1 MSTTNLPTLP
11 DRVFAE
17 AVVRS
22 ASGASLLDSPEA
34 VTSETVDQFLASAD
48 TVQAAAQ
55 ELRSAGFDVI
65 DIGSISITVAASPA
79 VYERALSTHLQAVDR
94 PVIKELQQTA
104 TATFISAADAKPFG
118 EVDVSRTPFSQLL
131 DGVALSEPLY
141 YFGCDTPSPTP
152 PQTGQDYLTVPDGVA
167 EGLNALA
174 AHRKGITGK
183 GVKVVMVDSGW
194 YAHPYFAKHNY
205 NVKVVLAP
213 GSTNSATDGLGH
225 GTGESANL
233 LAIAPDIEL
242 TMVKADVAISGASKH
257 VNAVSALRKAIEL
270 RPDIISC
277 SWGSDQRRRIISPY
291 NRVMGAVIADAVRR
305 GITVVF
311 SAGNGQYGFPGQH
324 PDVISAGGVYRYI
337 SGPLKGT
344 LEASNYASSFVSP
357 MYPKRNVPDGCGLVG
372 KLPYGSYLML
382 PIPPGCEID
391 QRLSALNDGTKPVD
405 GWAAFSG
412 TSAAAP
418 QIAGVCAL
426 LKQLNRDLS
435 PAQIKA
441 ILKTTAIDVS
451 DGYSNPSSSGAAA
464 RAGPDLATG
473 YGLVDV
479 EKAIAAAPKAPED
492 ACCEPCASQSN
503 FQSEAKSLPSL
514 PTRST
519 TMSSEFPQLQ
529 KHLETIAWELDKRLH
544 ELVEKHKLEDIEIS
558 INSNSF
564 SKRSAASRSAY
575 YLRENLDICW
585 SLSSNKIE
593 DPSLL
598 EEEHIF
604 AAKGLIKLGKYRETA
619 INFLTNVLIIKL
631 DEETE
636 ANLSSTD
643 AKKKKDAE
651 AKKKKLYDI
660 RKLAF
665 EAISECNTEIT
676 AFQRRSPKEY
686 EISSQDISVLS
697 DCVVTYDDG
706 ETRCV
711 KCAGD
716 EKPKCYRIS

>member
-1 MSTTNLPTLP
+1 MSTPSLPTLP

-55 ELRSAGFDVI
+55 ELRSAGFDII
-65 DIGSISITVAASPA
+65 DIGSISITVAAPPA
-79 VYERALSTHLQAVDR
+79 VYERALSTQLQAVDR
-94 PVIKELQQTA
+94 PVIKELQQID
-104 TATFISAADAKPFG
+104 TATFINAADTKPFG
-118 EVDVSRTPFSQLL
+118 EVDVSHTPFSQLL

-141 YFGCDTPSPTP
+141 YFGEACPSPTP
-152 PQTGQDYLTVPDGVA
+152 PITSEDYLTVPDGVA
-167 EGLNALA
+167 DGLNAQST
-174 AHRKGITGK
+174 HRQGITGK
-183 GVKVVMVDSGW
+183 GIKVVMVDSGW

-213 GSTNSATDGLGH
+213 GSTGCTTDGLGH

-242 TMVKADVAISGASKH
+242 TMVKADVAISGSSKH

-324 PDVISAGGVYRYI
+324 PDVISAGGVYRYV
-337 SGPLKGT
+337 SGPLKGS

-357 MYPKRNVPDGCGLVG
+357 MYPKRQVPDVCGLVG

-382 PIPPGCEID
+382 PIPPGSEID
-391 QRLSALNDGTKPVD
+391 RRLSALNDGTKVAD

-418 QIAGVCAL
+418 QVAGVCAL

-435 PAQIKA
+435 PAQIKT
-441 ILKTTAIDVS
+441 ILRDTAIDVS

-473 YGLVDV
+473 YGLVDT
-479 EKAIAAAPKAPED
+479 EKAITAVNPSYLD
-492 ACCEPCASQSN
+492 TTQEPMAKVKPPRLFTEPLKQIGARKMTSN
-503 FQSEAKSLPSL
+503 FPKLNE
-514 PTRST
+514 
-519 TMSSEFPQLQ
+519 QLDLILWDFEQ
-529 KHLETIAWELDKRLH
+529 KINQAIEDSKIEDVELA
-544 ELVEKHKLEDIEIS
+544 IEITAEDFIHRGNASKVAYSLRKILSDCYTNDEIDKEKITEEHIS
-558 INSNSF
+558 IAQSLLKLGRYQKTAISILT
-564 SKRSAASRSAY
+564 KA
-575 YLRENLDICW
+575 L
-585 SLSSNKIE
+585 LSSNQSKSESSKSKAISIRQLAIE
-593 DPSLL
+593 ALTECAVELGDSSQQDDDDAFLDGA
-598 EEEHIF
+598 EFIGCKNGRCRYRKEDGTIV
-604 AAKGLIKLGKYRETA
+604 LGKRC
-619 INFLTNVLIIKL
+619 NGDNGCGGRSRPSIK
-631 DEETE
+631 
-636 ANLSSTD
+636 
-643 AKKKKDAE
+643 
-651 AKKKKLYDI
+651 
-660 RKLAF
+660 
-665 EAISECNTEIT
+665 
-676 AFQRRSPKEY
+676 
-686 EISSQDISVLS
+686 
-697 DCVVTYDDG
+697 
-706 ETRCV
+706 
-711 KCAGD
+711 
-716 EKPKCYRIS
+716 

>member
-1 MSTTNLPTLP
+1 MSTPNLPTLP

-357 MYPKRNVPDGCGLVG
+357 MYPKRNVPDVCGLVG

-479 EKAIAAAPKAPED
+479 EKAIAAVSKPSAKAPKD

-503 FQSEAKSLPSL
+503 FQSEAKGLPSL

-519 TMSSEFPQLQ
+519 TMSSEFPKLQ
-529 KHLETIAWELDKRLH
+529 KHLDKIRFEIDKLLKEEFIDKDLIEEVELDFQATSFIHRSSQCDVVL
-544 ELVEKHKLEDIEIS
+544 ELQKILSGFEKIELTTS
-558 INSNSF
+558 E
-564 SKRSAASRSAY
+564 SAAPKV
-575 YLRENLDICW
+575 D
-585 SLSSNKIE
+585 KK
-593 DPSLL
+593 
-598 EEEHIF
+598 HIF
-604 AAKGLIKLGKYRETA
+604 AAESLLRMSRCEKLAVK
-619 INFLTNVLIIKL
+619 VLIL
-631 DEETE
+631 G
-636 ANLSSTD
+636 LSSNTKD
-643 AKKKKDAE
+643 VPELASKALGEVKAYLSSNSAKSFSDNSLTSLNGRLLSPE
-651 AKKKKLYDI
+651 
-660 RKLAF
+660 
-665 EAISECNTEIT
+665 ECENLGLDY
-676 AFQRRSPKEY
+676 P
-686 EISSQDISVLS
+686 
-697 DCVVTYDDG
+697 CG
-706 ETRCV
+706 
-711 KCAGD
+711 
-716 EKPKCYRIS
+716 YRPFS

>member
-1 MSTTNLPTLP
+1 MTTPNLPTLP

-22 ASGASLLDSPEA
+22 ASGASLLDGPELA
-34 VTSETVDQFLASAD
+34 TSETVDQFLASGD
-48 TVQAAAQ
+48 MVQAAAQ
-55 ELRSAGFDVI
+55 ELRSAGFDII
-65 DIGSISITVAASPA
+65 DIGSISITVAAPPA
-79 VYERALSTHLQAVDR
+79 VYERALSTQLQAVDR
-94 PVIKELQQTA
+94 PVIKELQQTD
-104 TATFISAADAKPFG
+104 TATFINAADTKPFG
-118 EVDVSRTPFSQLL
+118 EVDVSCTPFSQLL

-141 YFGCDTPSPTP
+141 YFSCNTPSPTP
-152 PQTGQDYLTVPDGVA
+152 PITTEDYLTVPDGVA

-174 AHRKGITGK
+174 AHQRRITGK

-213 GSTNSATDGLGH
+213 GSSNCDTDGLGH

-233 LAIAPDIEL
+233 LALAPDIEL

-277 SWGSDQRRRIISPY
+277 SWGSDQRRRTISPY

-311 SAGNGQYGFPGQH
+311 SAGNGQFGFPGQH

-337 SGPLKGT
+337 SGPLKGS

-357 MYPKRNVPDGCGLVG
+357 MYPNRNVPDVCGLVG

-391 QRLSALNDGTKPVD
+391 RRLSALNDGTKVSD

-418 QIAGVCAL
+418 QVAGVCAL
-426 LKQLNRDLS
+426 LKQINRDLS
-435 PAQIKA
+435 PAQIKT
-441 ILKTTAIDVS
+441 ILKTTAIDIS

-464 RAGPDLATG
+464 RDGPDLATG

-479 EKAIAAAPKAPED
+479 EKAIAAAPKAPKD

-519 TMSSEFPQLQ
+519 TMSSEFPKLQ
-529 KHLETIAWELDKRLH
+529 KHLDEIRLEIDKLLKEEFIDKDLIEEVELDFQATSFIHRSSQCDVVL
-544 ELVEKHKLEDIEIS
+544 ELQKILSRFEKIELKTS
-558 INSNSF
+558 ESEPE
-564 SKRSAASRSAY
+564 SAAPKV
-575 YLRENLDICW
+575 D
-585 SLSSNKIE
+585 KK
-593 DPSLL
+593 
-598 EEEHIF
+598 HIF
-604 AAKGLIKLGKYRETA
+604 AAESLLRMSRCEKLAVK
-619 INFLTNVLIIKL
+619 VLIL
-631 DEETE
+631 G
-636 ANLSSTD
+636 LSSNT
-643 AKKKKDAE
+643 KDVPE
-651 AKKKKLYDI
+651 
-660 RKLAF
+660 LASK
-665 EAISECNTEIT
+665 ALGEI
-676 AFQRRSPKEY
+676 KEY
-686 EISSQDISVLS
+686 RNKFDLEKLLDANCERIGNRWVCS
-697 DCVVTYDDG
+697 DNG
-706 ETRCV
+706 Q
-711 KCAGD
+711 A
-716 EKPKCYRIS
+716 S

>member
-1 MSTTNLPTLP
+1 MSTPSLPTLP

-65 DIGSISITVAASPA
+65 DIGSISITVAAPP
-79 VYERALSTHLQAVDR
+79 VIYERALSTQLQAVDR
-94 PVIKELQQTA
+94 PVIKELGQA
-104 TATFISAADAKPFG
+104 TTSTFINAADTKPFG
-118 EVDVSRTPFSQLL
+118 EVDVSCTPFSQLL

-152 PQTGQDYLTVPDGVA
+152 PLTAEDYLTVPDGVA
-167 EGLNALA
+167 EGLNAQP
-174 AHRKGITGK
+174 AHRQGITGK
-183 GVKVVMVDSGW
+183 GIKVVMVDSGW

-213 GSTNSATDGLGH
+213 GSTNSDTDGLGH

-357 MYPKRNVPDGCGLVG
+357 MYPKRNVPDVCGLVG

-391 QRLSALNDGTKPVD
+391 RRLSALNDGTKVSD

-418 QIAGVCAL
+418 QVAGVCAL

-441 ILKTTAIDVS
+441 ILRDTAIDVAE
-451 DGYSNPSSSGAAA
+451 GYSNPSSSGAAA

-473 YGLVDV
+473 YGLVDT
-479 EKAIAAAPKAPED
+479 EKAINSVPKFPKAPKD
-492 ACCEPCASQSN
+492 ACCEPCASQSD
-503 FQSEAKSLPSL
+503 FQSDPQRLPSL

-519 TMSSEFPQLQ
+519 TMSSEFPKLQ
-529 KHLETIAWELDKRLH
+529 KHLDEIRIKIDKMLKDEFIKNELIEEV
-544 ELVEKHKLEDIEIS
+544 ELEIKPE
-558 INSNSF
+558 F
-564 SKRSAASRSAY
+564 FVSRSFQADVV
-575 YLRENLDICW
+575 LKLQEILAKLPTTGSGN
-585 SLSSNKIE
+585 SKKI
-593 DPSLL
+593 DASKIQKQ
-598 EEEHIF
+598 HIF
-604 AAKGLIKLGKYRETA
+604 AAQSLLQMSRCE
-619 INFLTNVLIIKL
+619 
-631 DEETE
+631 
-636 ANLSSTD
+636 
-643 AKKKKDAE
+643 
-651 AKKKKLYDI
+651 
-660 RKLAF
+660 KLAIGVLVSGL
-665 EAISECNTEIT
+665 ESSSEEVPELASKALGEIKKYL
-676 AFQRRSPKEY
+676 ANNSIDSFANNGLRSLPGRP
-686 EISSQDISVLS
+686 LS
-697 DCVVTYDDG
+697 LPECENLGLDYPCGY
-706 ETRCV
+706 
-711 KCAGD
+711 
-716 EKPKCYRIS
+716 KPFS

>member
-1 MSTTNLPTLP
+1 MSTPSLPTLP

-48 TVQAAAQ
+48 MVQAAAQ
-55 ELRSAGFDVI
+55 ELRSAGFDIV
-65 DIGSISITVAASPA
+65 DIGSISITIAASPA

-94 PVIKELQQTA
+94 PVIKELQQTD
-104 TATFISAADAKPFG
+104 TATFINAADSKPFG
-118 EVDVSRTPFSQLL
+118 EVDVANTPFSQLL

-141 YFGCDTPSPTP
+141 YFDGGLPSVNP
-152 PQTGQDYLTVPDGVA
+152 PQTGEDYLTVPDGVVD
-167 EGLNALA
+167 GLNALA
-174 AHRKGITGK
+174 AHQRGITGK

-233 LAIAPDIEL
+233 LALAPDIEL
-242 TMVKADVAISGASKH
+242 TMVKADVAISGSSKH

-277 SWGSDQRRRIISPY
+277 SWGSDQRRRTLSPY
-291 NRVMGAVIADAVRR
+291 NRVMAAVIADAVRR

-311 SAGNGQYGFPGQH
+311 SAGNGQFGFPGQH

-337 SGPLKGT
+337 SGPLKGS

-357 MYPKRNVPDGCGLVG
+357 IYPKRQVPDVCGLVG

-382 PIPPGCEID
+382 PIPPGSEID
-391 QRLSALNDGTKPVD
+391 RRLSALNDGTKVAD

-426 LKQLNRDLS
+426 LKQINRDLT
-435 PAQIKA
+435 PAQIKD
-441 ILKTTAIDVS
+441 ILRNTAIDVS

-464 RAGPDLATG
+464 RDGPDLATG
-473 YGLVDV
+473 YGLVDT
-479 EKAIAAAPKAPED
+479 EKAIAAVSKAPSKAPKD
-492 ACCEPCASQSN
+492 ACCEPCASKSN
-503 FQSEAKSLPSL
+503 FQSKAKGLPSL

-519 TMSSEFPQLQ
+519 TMTSEFPQLQ
-529 KHLETIAWELDKRLH
+529 K
-544 ELVEKHKLEDIEIS
+544 
-558 INSNSF
+558 
-564 SKRSAASRSAY
+564 
-575 YLRENLDICW
+575 
-585 SLSSNKIE
+585 
-593 DPSLL
+593 
-598 EEEHIF
+598 
-604 AAKGLIKLGKYRETA
+604 
-619 INFLTNVLIIKL
+619 KL
-631 DEETE
+631 DEIRIRIDQVLKDEFIKNGLIEEVELELKPEFFISRSFQADAVLELQQILVKVFTTDFNNSRTIDVGKIQKQHIYAAQSLLQMSRCE
-636 ANLSSTD
+636 KLAIEVLIAGLSSTD
-643 AKKKKDAE
+643 PDVPDLASKALGKVNKHLNHDKDKAFKGFDRPGTPAE
-651 AKKKKLYDI
+651 CA
-660 RKLAF
+660 
-665 EAISECNTEIT
+665 
-676 AFQRRSPKEY
+676 
-686 EISSQDISVLS
+686 VL
-697 DCVVTYDDG
+697 G
-706 ETRCV
+706 
-711 KCAGD
+711 
-716 EKPKCYRIS
+716 KPKGCWIST

>member
-1 MSTTNLPTLP
+1 MSTPNLPTLP

-213 GSTNSATDGLGH
+213 GSTNCDTDGLGH

-242 TMVKADVAISGASKH
+242 TMVKADVAISGSSKH

-337 SGPLKGT
+337 SGPLKGS
-344 LEASNYASSFVSP
+344 LEASNYASSFISP
-357 MYPKRNVPDGCGLVG
+357 MYPKRQVPDVCGLVG

-435 PAQIKA
+435 PAQIKT

-479 EKAIAAAPKAPED
+479 EKAIAAVSKSPSKAPQD
-492 ACCEPCASQSN
+492 ACCEPCTSQSN

-519 TMSSEFPQLQ
+519 TMSSEFPKLQ
-529 KHLETIAWELDKRLH
+529 KKLTAINWEITKII
-544 ELVEKHKLEDIEIS
+544 EKMIKDEEIEDIEIDLSS
-558 INSNSF
+558 IKFVSRPF
-564 SKRSAASRSAY
+564 VSKPAFHLRKDLDECWDSRSEKI
-575 YLRENLDICW
+575 RNLSKLNDT
-585 SLSSNKIE
+585 
-593 DPSLL
+593 
-598 EEEHIF
+598 HIL
-604 AAKGLIKLGKYRETA
+604 AAQALIKLRKYQEA
-619 INFLTNVLIIKL
+619 AVSFLTKVLILEL
-631 DEETE
+631 DEKNKKYLQNGTE
-636 ANLSSTD
+636 DEKITAKEED
-643 AKKKKDAE
+643 ARIKT
-651 AKKKKLYDI
+651 L
-660 RKLAF
+660 RRLAS
-665 EAISECNTEIT
+665 EAILACG
-676 AFQRRSPKEY
+676 P
-686 EISSQDISVLS
+686 EISEMSKYNYQGDLIF
-697 DCVVTYDDG
+697 DDEIVIVDG
-706 ETRCV
+706 KRCV
-711 KCAGD
+711 RTSDGTIVCK
-716 EKPKCYRIS
+716 S

>member
-1 MSTTNLPTLP
+1 MSTPSLPTLP

-22 ASGASLLDSPEA
+22 ASGASLLDSPEPA
-34 VTSETVDQFLASAD
+34 TSETVDQFLASAD

-55 ELRSAGFDVI
+55 ELRSAGFDII
-65 DIGSISITVAASPA
+65 DIGSISITVAAPPA
-79 VYERALSTHLQAVDR
+79 VYERALATQLQAVDR
-94 PVIKELQQTA
+94 PVIKELNQTD
-104 TATFISAADAKPFG
+104 TATFINAADSKPFG
-118 EVDVSRTPFSQLL
+118 EVDVSRTSFSQLL

-141 YFGCDTPSPTP
+141 YFGCDTPSATP
-152 PQTGQDYLTVPDGVA
+152 PQTGEDYLTVPAGVA

-174 AHRKGITGK
+174 AHQRGITGK

-213 GSTNSATDGLGH
+213 GSSNCDTDGLGH

-233 LAIAPDIEL
+233 LALAPDIEL

-277 SWGSDQRRRIISPY
+277 SWGSDQRRRTISPY

-311 SAGNGQYGFPGQH
+311 SAGNGQFGFPGQH

-337 SGPLKGT
+337 SGPLKGS

-357 MYPKRNVPDGCGLVG
+357 MYPKRQVPDVCGLVG

-391 QRLSALNDGTKPVD
+391 RRLSTLNDGTKVAD

-418 QIAGVCAL
+418 QVAGVCAL
-426 LKQLNRDLS
+426 LKQINRDLT

-441 ILKTTAIDVS
+441 ILRNTAIDVS

-479 EKAIAAAPKAPED
+479 EKAIAAVFKSPSKAPKD
-492 ACCEPCASQSN
+492 ACCKPCASQSN
-503 FQSEAKSLPSL
+503 FHSEAKGLPSL

-519 TMSSEFPQLQ
+519 TMSSEFPRLQ
-529 KHLETIAWELDKRLH
+529 KKLDAIAWELDQKLQ
-544 ELVEKHKLEDIEIS
+544 ELVKKYHLEDVELS
-558 INSNSF
+558 IYENSF
-564 SKRSAASRSAY
+564 THRSTVSKSAY
-575 YLRENLDICW
+575 TLRKCLNECW
-585 SLSSNKIE
+585 DTSNEEIKNK
-593 DPSLL
+593 DFNKL
-598 EEEHIF
+598 EEEHVF
-604 AAKGLIKLGKYRETA
+604 AAQGLIKLGKYQGMA
-619 INFLTNVLIIKL
+619 VQFLTEVLVIELDKATKL
-631 DEETE
+631 DLTSDDEE
-636 ANLSSTD
+636 
-643 AKKKKDAE
+643 K
-651 AKKKKLYDI
+651 
-660 RKLAF
+660 RKLADIKQKNLRNLKKI
-665 EAISECNTEIT
+665 ASQALSKCSSEIASLESGGKDSSD
-676 AFQRRSPKEY
+676 AFMMC
-686 EISSQDISVLS
+686 I
-697 DCVVTYDDG
+697 G
-706 ETRCV
+706 GV
-711 KCAGD
+711 KH
-716 EKPKCYRIS
+716 YRWTDSNGKTHTIPTNEPC

>member
-1 MSTTNLPTLP
+1 V
-11 DRVFAE
+11 DR
-17 AVVRS
+17 
-22 ASGASLLDSPEA
+22 
-34 VTSETVDQFLASAD
+34 FLASAD

-55 ELRSAGFDVI
+55 ELRCAGFDII
-65 DIGSISITVAASPA
+65 DIGSISITVAAPPA
-79 VYERALSTHLQAVDR
+79 VYERALSTQLQAVDR
-94 PVIKELQQTA
+94 PVIKELQQID
-104 TATFISAADAKPFG
+104 TATFINAADTKPFG

-131 DGVALSEPLY
+131 DGMALSEPLY
-141 YFGCDTPSPTP
+141 YFGCDTPSSTP
-152 PQTGQDYLTVPDGVA
+152 PITAEDYLTVPDGVA
-167 EGLNALA
+167 EGLNAQS
-174 AHRKGITGK
+174 AHRQGITGK

-213 GSTNSATDGLGH
+213 GSTDCATDGLGH

-242 TMVKADVAISGASKH
+242 TMVKADVAISGSSKH

-277 SWGSDQRRRIISPY
+277 SWGSDQRRRTISPY

-324 PDVISAGGVYRYI
+324 PDVISAGGVYRYV

-357 MYPKRNVPDGCGLVG
+357 MYPKRQVPDVCGLVG

-391 QRLSALNDGTKPVD
+391 RRLSALNDGTKVAD

-418 QIAGVCAL
+418 QVAGVCAL

-441 ILKTTAIDVS
+441 ILKQTAIDVS

-464 RAGPDLATG
+464 RDGPDLATG

-479 EKAIAAAPKAPED
+479 EKATQSVSPTNSPENIRRLKDFPTPITTRFSYQGATPMLVQHPDLKKKFEKVLWEFDKILKENGLSDLELAITEENFLPASLKTKTVRLAQEEIDIILTNESGAPVAKITITHVLAAASLLKLGRYQESAIKLLAYILKNPAMIAVKSD
-492 ACCEPCASQSN
+492 AKEIRRIAIEALGDFGGKCCENDSGTSFYTC
-503 FQSEAKSLPSL
+503 
-514 PTRST
+514 T
-519 TMSSEFPQLQ
+519 T
-529 KHLETIAWELDKRLH
+529 TNG
-544 ELVEKHKLEDIEIS
+544 IEICTDQ
-558 INSNSF
+558 NGNRYYP
-564 SKRSAASRSAY
+564 KR
-575 YLRENLDICW
+575 
-585 SLSSNKIE
+585 
-593 DPSLL
+593 
-598 EEEHIF
+598 
-604 AAKGLIKLGKYRETA
+604 
-619 INFLTNVLIIKL
+619 
-631 DEETE
+631 
-636 ANLSSTD
+636 
-643 AKKKKDAE
+643 
-651 AKKKKLYDI
+651 
-660 RKLAF
+660 
-665 EAISECNTEIT
+665 
-676 AFQRRSPKEY
+676 
-686 EISSQDISVLS
+686 
-697 DCVVTYDDG
+697 
-706 ETRCV
+706 
-711 KCAGD
+711 
-716 EKPKCYRIS
+716 